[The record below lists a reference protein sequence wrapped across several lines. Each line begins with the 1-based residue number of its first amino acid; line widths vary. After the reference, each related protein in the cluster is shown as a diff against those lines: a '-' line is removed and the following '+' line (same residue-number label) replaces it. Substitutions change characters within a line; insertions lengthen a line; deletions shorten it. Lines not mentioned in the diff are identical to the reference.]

1 MPPRFLSAQDRQQ
14 FNNFPAVIE
23 DSDLITYFW
32 LTPADQDQLLAVRQ
46 DSNRLGF
53 ALLLCALRYLGF
65 FPHDLHSAPGNVVE
79 YLAQQLGSDPAVLTD
94 YGNRAP
100 TRRDHQQRIMTYL
113 GFRRIQRAD
122 RDGLLD
128 WLSHRALENDRPS
141 VLLQQA
147 SERLYQQ
154 RLVRPAITTLERL
167 IVSARQR
174 ADERTYQLLAA
185 TLDAATYQQL
195 DTLLQ
200 PDTTRGTTLLSW
212 LRRPARGHNADDLLD
227 ALAKLQTVRAWGIDD
242 WNLAVVPPAR
252 IQHLAQIARHS
263 SNQALQRKAPQQ
275 RYPTLMAFLA
285 DARERLTDEILDLY
299 DHRLAQ
305 TLRDARNDLR
315 AHHLHLT
322 DALQKQVWVLGQIA
336 NIVLDDA
343 IPDSQ
348 VRPRIFD
355 VLSRSRLTQFVAE
368 IETQQSNLDAIH
380 FFGSRYAYFR
390 RFFPTL
396 IDTLHFHPHQPP
408 ESLLQ
413 ALDALRALNAM
424 PHKPRSLYAVPTDFV
439 PAAWRSRVMNR
450 DGGVDRRWYELCV
463 MAQLRDALRSGRIW
477 VEHSRRYAN
486 LETYLIPPSQW
497 TALRPVFLDLVP
509 IATDGEQRLIQ
520 LQAELEA
527 AFQRLDAQ
535 LANDAAVRIADGKLT
550 LTPFQG
556 EADEPSLSQQ
566 IQALLPRLQLAELLH
581 EVDTWTLFS
590 QLFNHG
596 GGHTPR
602 VDQLDRHLYAVL
614 LAQARNIDFQQMTAI
629 VDLSYRQLLWCNNWY
644 VREETLQAVTNAI
657 VNHQYRQPLSHAWG
671 DGRLSSSDGQRFP
684 VAVRTQ
690 NATPLPRY
698 FGFGRGLTF
707 LTWTSNQYSQYGT
720 LVTPPTHR
728 EATYTLDKILDNE
741 TDLDIREHTTDT
753 EGYTDLMFA
762 LFDLL
767 GMQFAPRLRDL
778 SDTQLYCL
786 DPHITSTH
794 IQSIITR
801 KLNHDLILR
810 HWDEM
815 LHLAASLKLKW
826 VTASLLIR
834 KLQAFPRQHV
844 LTTAL
849 QEYGRLIKTLF
860 ILRYV
865 ESEAYR
871 RQIGAQLNKGEKLHA
886 LRAHLFSANRGR
898 IRKPYP
904 DDHLNQAN
912 CLNLIINAIIT
923 WNTVYMQAAID
934 HLQQHGQVISEDA
947 LAQLSPVRFAH
958 INVHGKY
965 SFDISVPLLNN
976 GLRPFTGDAGTAA
989 FGAAPD

>member
-1 MPPRFLSAQDRQQ
+1 MS
-14 FNNFPAVIE
+14 
-23 DSDLITYFW
+23 
-32 LTPADQDQLLAVRQ
+32 VRQ

-65 FPHDLHSAPGNVVE
+65 FPHDLHSAPANVVG
-79 YLAQQLGSDPAVLTD
+79 YLAQQLSSNPAILTD
-94 YGNRAP
+94 YGDRAQ
-100 TRRDHQQRIMTYL
+100 TRRDHQQRIMAYL
-113 GFRRIQRAD
+113 GFRWLQRAD
-122 RDGLLD
+122 RDALLE
-128 WLSHRALENDRPS
+128 WLSHRALENGRPS
-141 VLLQQA
+141 MLLQQA
-147 SERLYQQ
+147 SEHLYQQ
-154 RLVRPAITTLERL
+154 RLMRPAITTLERL
-167 IVSARQR
+167 VVSARQQ
-174 ADERTYQLLAA
+174 ADERTYLLLAA
-185 TLDAATYQQL
+185 ALDADTRQQL
-195 DTLLQ
+195 DALLQ
-200 PDTTRGTTLLSW
+200 PDTTRGYTPLSW
-212 LRRPARGHNADDLLD
+212 LRRPARGHNADELLD
-227 ALAKLQTVRAWGIDD
+227 ALAKLQTVRAWAIDG
-242 WNLAVVPPAR
+242 WNLAAVPPAR
-252 IQHLAQIARHS
+252 IQHLAQIARRS

-285 DARERLTDEILDLY
+285 DARQRLTDEILDLY
-299 DHRLAQ
+299 DHRIAQ

-315 AHHLHLT
+315 DHHLQLT
-322 DALQKQVWVLGQIA
+322 DSLQEQVWVLGQMA
-336 NIVLDDA
+336 GIVLDDA
-343 IPDSQ
+343 VPDHQ
-348 VRPRIFD
+348 VRLRIFA
-355 VLSRSRLTQFVAE
+355 VLSPSRLAQFVAE
-368 IETQQSNLDAIH
+368 IETRQSTLDAIH

-396 IDTLHFHPHQPP
+396 IDMLHFHPHQPP

-413 ALDALRALNAM
+413 ALDVLRELNAM
-424 PHKPRSLYAVPTDFV
+424 PHKPRFLYAVPTDFV
-439 PAAWRSRVMNR
+439 ATAWRSRVMNR
-450 DGGVDRRWYELCV
+450 DGSVDRRWYELCV

-486 LETYLIPPSQW
+486 LETYLIPTHPW
-497 TALRPVFLDLVP
+497 ADLRPVFLDLVP
-509 IATDGEQRLIQ
+509 VVADGEQQLSQ
-520 LQAELEA
+520 LQTELET

-535 LANDAAVRIADGKLT
+535 IPNDEAVRIAHGKLT

-556 EADEPSLSQQ
+556 EADEPILSQQ
-566 IQALLPRLQLAELLH
+566 IQALLPQVQLAELLH
-581 EVDTWTLFS
+581 EVDTWTHFS
-590 QLFNHG
+590 QHFHHA

-614 LAQARNIDFQQMTAI
+614 LAQARNIDFQQMAAI

-644 VREETLQAVTNAI
+644 VREETLQAVTNVI

-684 VAVRTQ
+684 VVVRTQ

-728 EATYTLDKILDNE
+728 EAAYTLDKILDNE

-767 GMQFAPRLRDL
+767 GMQFAPRLRNLGDAR
-778 SDTQLYCL
+778 LYCL
-786 DPHITSTH
+786 DPQIAYAH

-801 KLNHDLILR
+801 KLNRDLILN
-810 HWDEM
+810 HWDAM
-815 LHLAASLKLKW
+815 LRLAASLKLKW

-849 QEYGRLIKTLF
+849 QEYGRLVKTLF

-871 RQIGAQLNKGEKLHA
+871 RRIGAQLNKGEKLHA

-898 IRKPYP
+898 IHKKYP
-904 DDHLNQAN
+904 DDPLNQAN

-934 HLQQHGQVISEDA
+934 HLQQQGQMISEND
-947 LAQLSPVRFAH
+947 LAQLSPVRFEH
-958 INVHGKY
+958 INIHGKY
-965 SFDISVPLLNN
+965 SFDISVPLLHN
-976 GLRPFTGDAGTAA
+976 GLRPLADDGEE
-989 FGAAPD
+989 

>member
-14 FNNFPAVIE
+14 FNNFPTAIE
-23 DSDLITYFW
+23 DGDLITHFW
-32 LTPADQDQLLAVRQ
+32 LTPADQEQLMAVRQ

-65 FPHDLHSAPGNVVE
+65 FPHNLHSAPANAVG
-79 YLAQQLGSDPAVLTD
+79 YLAQQLNSDPAVLTN
-94 YGNRAP
+94 YGNRTQ
-100 TRRDHQQRIMTYL
+100 TRRDHQQRIMAYL
-113 GFRRIQRAD
+113 DFRWFQRAD
-122 RDGLLD
+122 RDALLE

-167 IVSARQR
+167 VISARQQ
-174 ADERTYQLLAA
+174 ADERTYLLLAA
-185 TLDAATYQQL
+185 TLDADTRQQL
-195 DTLLQ
+195 DALLQ
-200 PDTTRGTTLLSW
+200 PDATRGYTPLSW

-227 ALAKLQTVRAWGIDD
+227 ALAKLQTVRVWAIDD
-242 WNLAVVPPAR
+242 WNLAAVPPAR
-252 IQHLAQIARHS
+252 IQYLAQIARRS

-275 RYPTLMAFLA
+275 RYPTLMAFLT
-285 DARERLTDEILDLY
+285 DARQRLTDEILDLY
-299 DHRLAQ
+299 DHRIAQ
-305 TLRDARNDLR
+305 TLRDARSDLR
-315 AHHLHLT
+315 DHHLQLT
-322 DALQKQVWVLGQIA
+322 DSLHKQVWVLGQIA
-336 NIVLDDA
+336 SIVLDDA
-343 IPDSQ
+343 VPDNQ
-348 VRPRIFD
+348 VRLRIFE
-355 VLSRSRLTQFVAE
+355 VLSPLRLAQFVAE
-368 IETQQSNLDAIH
+368 IAALQSTLDAIH
-380 FFGSRYAYFR
+380 FFSSRYAYFR

-408 ESLLQ
+408 ESLPQ
-413 ALDALRALNAM
+413 ALDVLRALNAL
-424 PHKPRSLYAVPTDFV
+424 PHKPRYLKAVPIDFV
-439 PAAWRSRVMNR
+439 PAAWRSRVINR
-450 DGGVDRRWYELCV
+450 DGRVDRRWYELCV
-463 MAQLRDALRSGRIW
+463 MVQLRDALRSGRVW

-486 LETYLIPPSQW
+486 LETYLIPTSQW
-497 TALRPVFLDLVP
+497 ADLRPVFLDLVP
-509 IATDGEQRLIQ
+509 IAADGKQRLIQ
-520 LQAELEA
+520 LQAALEA
-527 AFQRLDAQ
+527 AFQRLDEQ
-535 LANDAAVRIADGKLT
+535 LPNDEAANIVNGKLT

-556 EADEPSLSQQ
+556 EADESALSQQ

-581 EVDTWTLFS
+581 EVDTWTNFS
-590 QLFNHG
+590 QDFHHA

-602 VDQLDRHLYAVL
+602 IDQLDRHLYAVL
-614 LAQARNIDFQQMTAI
+614 LAQARNIDFQQMAAI
-629 VDLSYRQLLWCNNWY
+629 VDLTYRQMLWCSNWY

-684 VAVRTQ
+684 VTVRTQ

-728 EATYTLDKILDNE
+728 EAAYTLDKILDNE
-741 TDLDIREHTTDT
+741 TELDIREHTTDT

-778 SDTQLYCL
+778 GDAHLYCL
-786 DPHITSTH
+786 DPHITYTH

-801 KLNHDLILR
+801 KLNRDLILQ

-815 LHLAASLKLKW
+815 LRLAASLKLRW

-844 LTTAL
+844 LMTAL
-849 QEYGRLIKTLF
+849 QEYGRLVKTLF

-871 RQIGAQLNKGEKLHA
+871 RRIGAQLNRGEKLHMTTSTRPTA
-886 LRAHLFSANRGR
+886 LTSSSMPSLPGTRSTCRPPLITSSTRARGSL
-898 IRKPYP
+898 K
-904 DDHLNQAN
+904 L
-912 CLNLIINAIIT
+912 T
-923 WNTVYMQAAID
+923 WRSCPRS
-934 HLQQHGQVISEDA
+934 G
-947 LAQLSPVRFAH
+947 LS
-958 INVHGKY
+958 I
-965 SFDISVPLLNN
+965 LT
-976 GLRPFTGDAGTAA
+976 FTGSTRSTFRCRCSTTGCAPSRVRMAQPPSGNRLTDFTADAPWATPADLA
-989 FGAAPD
+989 RQ